1 MSLLALPLIPLSGA
15 VALLVLHGR
24 PRLLGPLAVLVLLA
38 TLVVALWAA
47 TAESTAS
54 WAWSPTLT
62 LDLAVADFSRVMVVL
77 VPAIAAPIVA
87 YAAAT
92 EDEGR
97 ARLLALMVAFVGAM
111 LLLVTAADFLTLL
124 IAWELVGATSWAL
137 IGHDWQDQENSR
149 HAARAFVTTRI
160 GDLGLYLA
168 AGVAFAASGSITFDA
183 LGGIGGWALHA
194 IAAGILLAAAAK
206 SAQLPFSPWLFSA
219 MAGPTPVS
227 ALLHSATLVAAGAYL
242 LIRLAPMLEPVGWF
256 LPAVTAVGLATALV
270 GGVVASV
277 QTQVKRVLAGSTA
290 AQYGLMFVAVGAS
303 STAAAG
309 SHLVTHAAF
318 KSLLFLGAGIAIHA
332 AATNQL
338 AGMRLGRVL
347 PRAAMLSAVGALAL
361 AAVPPLGAAWSKEH
375 VIAGAVH
382 ASPWVGAGAFTAAL
396 LSAFYATRY
405 HLLVYGSGEDARG
418 GRTGRVELASL
429 AVLATLTLLLSALW
443 LPGAGA
449 VVEDLVGGA
458 LEASAPWELLVALA
472 LIALALGTAW
482 WLWQR
487 DRLDG
492 LGISP
497 GVQAAAGDWLGV
509 PAATRLLI
517 ERPVWWLSR
526 QLARLDDRVVD
537 AGVRGVVALVRSVSR
552 LLGRLDDRVVDA
564 GVRGVAA
571 FARALSRLSSLRGEW
586 TIDGTVRALA
596 AATMLTATGS
606 RITDDRA
613 VDAAVEQGAR
623 MIGTAGAQSRRLQTG
638 MSHHYY
644 VLAGA
649 GFAAIVAILALFG
662 L

>member
-1 MSLLALPLIPLSGA
+1 
-15 VALLVLHGR
+15 
-24 PRLLGPLAVLVLLA
+24 
-38 TLVVALWAA
+38 
-47 TAESTAS
+47 
-54 WAWSPTLT
+54 
-62 LDLAVADFSRVMVVL
+62 MVVL

-124 IAWELVGATSWAL
+124 IAWELVGAASWAL
-137 IGHDWQDQENSR
+137 IGHDWRDGENPR
-149 HAARAFVTTRI
+149 QAARAFVTTRI

-168 AGVAFAASGSITFDA
+168 AGVAFAATGGITFDGLAGIDGRA
-183 LGGIGGWALHA
+183 LDAV
-194 IAAGILLAAAAK
+194 AAGVLLAAAAK

-309 SHLVTHAAF
+309 SHLVAHAAF

-347 PRAAMLSAVGALAL
+347 PRAAVLSAVGALAL
-361 AAVPPLGAAWSKEH
+361 AAVPPIGAAWSKEH
-375 VIAGAVH
+375 VIAAAVH

-405 HLLVYGSGEDARG
+405 QLLVYGSGEDARG
-418 GRTGRVELASL
+418 GRTGGVELASL

-449 VVEDLVGGA
+449 VVEDLVVGA
-458 LEASAPWELLVALA
+458 LEASARWELLVALA
-472 LIALALGTAW
+472 LIALAVGTAW

-487 DRLDG
+487 DRLEG

-497 GVQAAAGDWLGV
+497 GAQAAAGDWLGV

-552 LLGRLDDRVVDA
+552 LLGRFDDRVVDA

-623 MIGTAGAQSRRLQTG
+623 LIGTAGVRSRRLQTG

-644 VLAGA
+644 VVAGA
-649 GFAAIVAILALFG
+649 GFAVIVAMLALFG